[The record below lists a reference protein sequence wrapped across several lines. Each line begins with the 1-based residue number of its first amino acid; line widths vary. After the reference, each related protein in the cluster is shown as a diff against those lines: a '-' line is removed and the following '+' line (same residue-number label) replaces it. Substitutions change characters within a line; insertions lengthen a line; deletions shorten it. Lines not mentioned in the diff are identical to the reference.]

1 VISLSWD
8 QRFFDPIIL
17 PNGRKLV
24 TLRDAALY
32 ITKLPKAE
40 QQEPEWQAAAEV
52 LILIGEHGG
61 DPMMAHIAMMRAL
74 HRHEP
79 KAAPAPR
86 RKRAK
91 AYRLFG

>member
-1 VISLSWD
+1 MWNQQFL
-8 QRFFDPIIL
+8 DPIIL
-17 PNGRKLV
+17 PGRKPLV

-32 ITKLPKAE
+32 ITRLPKAE

-52 LILIGEHGG
+52 LMLIGEHGG

-74 HRHEP
+74 KKHKP
-79 KAAPAPR
+79 KAAPVPR

-91 AYRLFG
+91 VHRIIR